1 MEDVVIKGQDD
12 SRVFVDE
19 FDGGIWLSIQVKMG
33 GARCILSK
41 DQAKLMIQELQKIV
55 ENESADQSI

>member
-33 GARCILSK
+33 SARCILEK
-41 DQAKLMIQELQKIV
+41 DQAQKLVEELQKFLLV
-55 ENESADQSI
+55 TTE